1 MNGGLWIKSLLSNYV
16 ITYSCISFSNFIWKL
31 FSTSTIWLHIGSD
44 NIGKAG
50 KCLILSFYLS
60 RFQGNEVVPYKFQ
73 WVTIIYIIIN
83 SNLNIW
89 WVSIQWYSYLLKPIL
104 VSSSWL
110 LILLHITL
118 VVSDNFFTVSYVV
131 VTDLNM
137 YFLSQNWYK
146 PFLVFKLL
154 QTVSYWIVWILFQFK
169 RFSNQTPIGYAGGTP
184 ILRYIRWL
192 CFPYVLL

>member
-73 WVTIIYIIIN
+73 WITIIYIIIN

-118 VVSDNFFTVSYVV
+118 VVSDNFFTVSYV
-131 VTDLNM
+131 
-137 YFLSQNWYK
+137 
-146 PFLVFKLL
+146 KLL
-154 QTVSYWIVWILFQFK
+154 QTLTCISCPRTGISHFSSSNYYRQF
-169 RFSNQTPIGYAGGTP
+169 PIGLCEYYPSSNAFP
-184 ILRYIRWL
+184 IKHPLGMQGVHLYSGI
-192 CFPYVLL
+192 